1 MPKTIKE
8 ILDSAPN
15 TATILENAPLYW
27 AHIHPTHRE
36 ELLATHILLVNHYC
50 KKLVIAHGLEKIID
64 NLILDIVKDWES
76 SAIAGDLLKQLFV
89 HIIVFHDYGKVNEL
103 FQVKRMKN
111 KHFSPNHETVM
122 DPPHG
127 HSLLS
132 TFIYLCYQFNQIKEL
147 EIPQQTKDN
156 LFYCALQLGISI
168 LRHHSS
174 ILPDTAPDDPRGYRQ
189 IRNIF
194 SSLTK
199 YLDQYTLQTNG
210 HQFKKDLEEILLKW
224 KSTAT
229 KVGSGNP
236 YRLFAL
242 VKLNFSLLTASDY
255 MATHEYMNSSQ
266 EGKEAATTA
275 FGVFDERDRLAEI
288 IKDFRQFGYN
298 AKTFSSE
305 ASPPFIFPEEKSNDN
320 LNKLRQQM
328 AQEVLSTLKD
338 HWDKRLFYLEAPTG
352 GGKTNLSAITFT
364 TLLEWNPELNKV
376 IYVFP
381 FTTLITQTHQFLKK
395 SLGLKEHEIIAIHS
409 KAEFQSGSQQN
420 DKEGLYG
427 DEYKDYINNLFA
439 LYPLTLLSHVSF
451 FDILKTN
458 RKESNYLLHR
468 LANSIVIIDE
478 IQSYTPDIWDKM
490 LYFISQYATYF
501 NIRFVLMSA
510 TLPKISSLRVG
521 LETQTDFVDLLP
533 NARKYITNPNFADR
547 VRFNFELLNKVST
560 LPDLAAAVIEKSGLY
575 IQQNGSVKTI
585 IEFIFKKSAADFLRE
600 ISTMDHPFDIILI
613 LSGTVLDPRRREIIN
628 FIKRSAKTKINILLI
643 TTQVVEAG
651 VDIDMDLGFKN
662 TSLLDSDEQLAGRV
676 NRNAMKGCCEVYLFN
691 KDNAGL
697 LHSSDI
703 RYRQTKEKINHDTY
717 QRILKEKDFRYLY
730 EEVLE
735 FIDESNNH
743 GYIDDLDAYK
753 FYLSH
758 LHFIKANEKFKI
770 IDQHNISVF
779 VPLKIPISI
788 EGEEAGKEE
797 EIFSSGEISFL
808 KQFEVYPDNN
818 MMDGSAVWGVYEL
831 LVQQKKTLKNFDISI
846 LKNFK
851 ILQSILSKF
860 TFSLIYHANQHKNIL
875 NGFGI
880 EKLGYTYLTHWDDER
895 AEGKIYEYDHGLN
908 SKAFSD
914 ANFI

>member
-8 ILDSAPN
+8 TLDSAPN
-15 TATILENAPLYW
+15 TATILQNAPLYW
-27 AHIHPTHRE
+27 AHIHPTHKE
-36 ELLATHILLVNHYC
+36 ELLTTHILLVNYYF
-50 KKLVIAHGLEKIID
+50 KELVTAHGLEKVID

-76 SAIAGDLLKQLFV
+76 SAIAGDFLKQLFV
-89 HIIVFHDYGKVNEL
+89 HIIVFHDFGKINEA

-111 KHFSPNHETVM
+111 KHFSPNQETVM

-127 HSLLS
+127 HSLLG
-132 TFIYLCYQFNQIKEL
+132 TFIYLCYHFNQIKEL
-147 EIPQQTKDN
+147 EIPQQTREN
-156 LFYCALQLGISI
+156 LSYCTLQLGISI

-174 ILPDTAPDDPRGYRQ
+174 ILPDTAPDDPYSYRQ
-189 IRNIF
+189 IQNIF
-194 SSLTK
+194 TSLTK
-199 YLDQYTLQTNG
+199 YPDQYMMQINEYQL
-210 HQFKKDLEEILLKW
+210 KKDLDEILLKW
-224 KSTAT
+224 KPTAT

-236 YRLFAL
+236 FKLFAL

-255 MATHEYMNSSQ
+255 LATHEYMNSSQ
-266 EGKEAATTA
+266 GGKEAATTA
-275 FGVFDERDRLAEI
+275 FGVFDKRGRLSEI
-288 IKDFRQFGYN
+288 IKDFRQFEYN
-298 AKTFSSE
+298 AKTFSSG
-305 ASPPFIFPEEKSNDN
+305 SDLPFVFPEEKSNDN
-320 LNKLRQQM
+320 LKRLRQQM
-328 AQEVLSTLKD
+328 AQEVLSTLKA
-338 HWDKRLFYLEAPTG
+338 HWGKRLFYLEAPTG
-352 GGKTNLSAITFT
+352 GGKTNLSVITVT
-364 TLLEWNPELNKV
+364 TLLEKNLELNKV
-376 IYVFP
+376 FYVFP

-395 SLGLKEHEIIAIHS
+395 SMGLEEGEIIAIHS

-420 DKEGLYG
+420 EKEGFYG

-510 TLPKISSLRVG
+510 TLPKISSLSVG
-521 LETQTDFVDLLP
+521 LETQPDFVDLLP

-547 VRFNFELLNKVST
+547 VRFNFELLNKVTT
-560 LPDLAAAVIEKSGLY
+560 LPALAAAVIEKSELY
-575 IQQNGSVKTI
+575 IQQKGSVKTI
-585 IEFIFKKSAADFLRE
+585 IEFIFKNSAAEFLRE
-600 ISTMDHPFDIILI
+600 INTMQHPFDKILI
-613 LSGTVLDPRRREIIN
+613 LSGTVLEPRRREIIN
-628 FIKRSAKTKINILLI
+628 FIKRSANTKSNILLI

-691 KDNAGL
+691 VDNAGL
-697 LHSSDI
+697 LYNSDI

-717 QRILKEKDFRYLY
+717 QRILKEKGFRYLY

-753 FYLSH
+753 FSLSH

-770 IDQHNISVF
+770 IDQQNISVF

-788 EGEEAGKEE
+788 EGEETGIEE
-797 EIFSSGEISFL
+797 AIFSSGELSFL

-818 MMDGSAVWGVYEL
+818 MMDGAAVWGVYEL
-831 LVQQKKTLKNFDISI
+831 LVQQKKKQKNFDISI
-846 LKNFK
+846 LQNFK
-851 ILQSILSKF
+851 ILQSILSKY
-860 TFSLIYHANQHKNIL
+860 TFSLIYHANQHKNML
-875 NGFGI
+875 KQFGD
-880 EKLGYTYLTHWDDER
+880 EKLGYIYLTHWDDER
-895 AEGKIYEYDHGLN
+895 TEGKIYEYVHGLN

-914 ANFI
+914 VNFI